1 MPCWRVIGWLI
12 EEPESLED
20 FEVEL
25 QYDEEYELVIWMR
38 NLRHKYESD
47 EEEQARYEG
56 YEKRVEQLNERIARR
71 RRRQTRN

>member
-1 MPCWRVIGWLI
+1 
-12 EEPESLED
+12 
-20 FEVEL
+20 L